1 LQPLNLIV
9 CIYYGAPS
17 HPQLLFA
24 SNRRFTATIATCALE
39 NPYAL
44 LQLSGV
50 ALMRWELCYI
60 QKYFRQAC
68 PWNGFKSLETLSNVF
83 FYIYIYIVFFLRIF
97 KNKTLKN
104 FTKEFRNWLP
114 NILKVE
120 KTKKK
125 LSKPIIS

>member
-83 FYIYIYIVFFLRIF
+83 LYIYIYIYIVFFF
-97 KNKTLKN
+97 KDFQKQN
-104 FTKEFRNWLP
+104 P
-114 NILKVE
+114 
-120 KTKKK
+120 
-125 LSKPIIS
+125 